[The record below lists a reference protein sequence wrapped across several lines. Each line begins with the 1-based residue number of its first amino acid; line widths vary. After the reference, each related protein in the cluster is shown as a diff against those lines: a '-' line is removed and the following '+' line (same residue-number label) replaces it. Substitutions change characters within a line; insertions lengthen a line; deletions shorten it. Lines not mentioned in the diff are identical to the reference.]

1 MVHIEMANVND
12 LERIIDIDSETVGHR
27 NREEYLRKSIINER
41 CIIAKVESNIQGFLV
56 FSDDFFEQSFINLI
70 MISKDKRKNGVG
82 TSLLKY
88 FERIASTEKIFSSTN
103 KSNSIMHKVF
113 IKNGYLE
120 SGFIDNLDE
129 GDPEIVFFKKKS
141 TGDWLWKKI

>member
-1 MVHIEMANVND
+1 MVHIEMANVSD
-12 LERIIDIDSETVGHR
+12 LERIIDIDSATVGHR
-27 NREEYLRKSIINER
+27 NREEYIRKSIINER

-56 FSDDFFEQSFINLI
+56 FSDDFFEQNFINLI
-70 MISKDKRKNGVG
+70 MVSKDKRKNGVG

-88 FERIASTEKIFSSTN
+88 FEKIASTEKIFSSTN

-113 IKNGYLE
+113 IENGYLE

-141 TGDWLWKKI
+141 IGDLL